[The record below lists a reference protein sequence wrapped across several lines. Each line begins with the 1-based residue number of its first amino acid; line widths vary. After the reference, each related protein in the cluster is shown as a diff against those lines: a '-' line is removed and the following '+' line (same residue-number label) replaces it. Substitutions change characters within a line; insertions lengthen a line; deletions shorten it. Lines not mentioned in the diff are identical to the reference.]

1 MIKYIYAL
9 FLGLLLAT
17 FVGTGIS
24 TFYPGPEQPE
34 WTDISKPVISQTEE
48 EKAEAKRLEAEQ
60 KAYYD
65 DFSIYNRN
73 VSLLSLAGAMIIL
86 VISLTVASKLHVIAD
101 GLLLG
106 GVFTLLYSIIRGLSS
121 EDVRYRFIIT
131 TVGLIA
137 ALVIGWVKFLR
148 EKKA

>member
-24 TFYPGPEQPE
+24 TFYPGPEQPD
-34 WTDISKPVISQTEE
+34 WTETSKPALNQTEE
-48 EKAEAKRLEAEQ
+48 DKAETARLEAEQ
-60 KAYYD
+60 QTYMD
-65 DFSIYNRN
+65 DLSVYNRN
-73 VSLLSLAGAMIIL
+73 VSLLALAGAMIIL
-86 VISLTVASKLHVIAD
+86 VISLTVASKLYVIAD

-121 EDVRYRFIIT
+121 EDVRYRFAIT